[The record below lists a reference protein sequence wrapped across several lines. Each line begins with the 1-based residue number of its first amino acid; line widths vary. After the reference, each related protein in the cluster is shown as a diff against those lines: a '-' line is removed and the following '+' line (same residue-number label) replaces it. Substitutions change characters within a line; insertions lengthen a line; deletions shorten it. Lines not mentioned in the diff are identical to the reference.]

1 MESVKQ
7 QIERLRAEIDRHNH
21 QYYVLNSPE
30 ISDYD
35 FDMMLKQLESLEK
48 EYPEYDDPLSP
59 THRVGSDIN
68 KAFEQ
73 WEHRRPMLSLGNTY
87 SITEVDEWVAR

>member
-48 EYPEYDDPLSP
+48 NIPNMTTRFRP
-59 THRVGSDIN
+59 RIGSGRIST
-68 KAFEQ
+68 
-73 WEHRRPMLSLGNTY
+73 RPSSNGNTGVRCCRLATL
-87 SITEVDEWVAR
+87 IP

>member
-48 EYPEYDDPLSP
+48 EYPEYDD
-59 THRVGSDIN
+59 
-68 KAFEQ
+68 
-73 WEHRRPMLSLGNTY
+73 
-87 SITEVDEWVAR
+87 

>member
-68 KAFEQ
+68 KA
-73 WEHRRPMLSLGNTY
+73 
-87 SITEVDEWVAR
+87 